1 MSGLNNVFH
10 NTSPRPQRM
19 DIGAVLAT
27 ELKPLDFVLP
37 GMLAGTVG
45 ALVSPGG
52 AGKSMMSLQLATLV
66 SSGANL
72 AGLDARIPHGRVAI
86 FAAEDPVESIAH
98 RLQALCDRLDTSQR
112 VLVAENVDIMPLL
125 GYGYDVMDPHW
136 YEWTLE
142 YASGARLLIFDTLR
156 RIHTLDENDSGQMAG
171 LLTRLEII
179 VRLSGCTIL
188 FLHHSSKSAAMQ
200 GQGDVQQ
207 ASRGSSVLVD
217 NIRWQSYMSTM
228 TRAEAEKYGVH
239 EDCRGFFVRWGVSKQ
254 NYGKPVAECW
264 LQRHEGGVLVPAV
277 LATSSSLT
285 QRKEKGGRR
294 EHA

>member
-1 MSGLNNVFH
+1 MSGAASNGFDIA
-10 NTSPRPQRM
+10 RPQRM
-19 DIGAVLAT
+19 DIGGVFAT
-27 ELKPLDFVLP
+27 DLQPLDFVLP

-52 AGKSMMSLQLATLV
+52 AGKSMMALQLATLV

-72 AGLDARIPHGRVAI
+72 AGLDARIPHGRVAM
-86 FAAEDPVESIAH
+86 FATEDPAEAIAH
-98 RLQALCDRLDTSQR
+98 RLKALGDHLDASQR
-112 VLVAENVDIMPLL
+112 GLVSENVDIVPLL
-125 GYGYDVMDPHW
+125 GYGFDVMDPHW

-171 LLTRLEII
+171 LLARLELI

-188 FLHHSSKSAAMQ
+188 FLHHSSKSAALQ

-239 EDCRGFFVRWGVSKQ
+239 EDRRGFFVRWGVSKQ
-254 NYGKPVAECW
+254 NYGKPVAEAW
-264 LQRHEGGVLVPAV
+264 LRRAEGGVLVPAV
-277 LATSSSLT
+277 LATKA
-285 QRKEKGGRR
+285 RKGKGGGN
-294 EHA
+294 EL